1 VSDGGFDRGT
11 LCERGRALRGM
22 LIGSGGLNNLLRALH
37 GALRSGGGPIR
48 WLELII
54 LLLNGKGG
62 SSDWDAFYHRI
73 ALGLARQSA

>member
-1 VSDGGFDRGT
+1 MVSVRWWFDRGM
-11 LCERGRALRGM
+11 LCGRGRALRGM

-48 WLELII
+48 WLQLII

-62 SSDWDAFYHRI
+62 SSD
-73 ALGLARQSA
+73 